1 MFYLQIDDNQPVG
14 ATIIARAGYGMMVK
28 FCLSWQ
34 VDYHEAKYLEMK
46 YIIGRTSY
54 ILANNRL

>member
-14 ATIIARAGYGMMVK
+14 AKIITHAGYGMMAK
-28 FCLSWQ
+28 LCLSWP
-34 VDYHEAKYLEMK
+34 VDYHEVKYLEMK

-54 ILANNRL
+54 TFANNRL